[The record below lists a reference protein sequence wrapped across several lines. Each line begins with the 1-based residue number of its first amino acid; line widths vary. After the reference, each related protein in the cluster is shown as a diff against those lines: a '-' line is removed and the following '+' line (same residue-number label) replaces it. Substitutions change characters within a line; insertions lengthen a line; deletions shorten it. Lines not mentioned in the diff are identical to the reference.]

1 VTRFSPYLALKS
13 AVNFLEAGVS
23 RLWKKFQAA

>member
-1 VTRFSPYLALKS
+1 LSPYLALKFL
-13 AVNFLEAGVS
+13 VNSLEAGVS